1 MRLEGFPRRGA
12 RATGGSLRVKLI
24 TVTALLLLLAAGCG
38 GIPVNDPSS
47 PLGSGGD
54 QFRQCVPDASGTTM
68 TNGFTVLVNRSKG
81 TVTVE
86 KVSYYGTHNLQ
97 FVRAVVVPIRYNA
110 IGISAS
116 WPPGHDFITQPG
128 VQWNKRV
135 AAIGAQIPP
144 LARNNYR
151 NLVIAMRPTAHKG
164 TATGVE
170 VRYRENGQQ
179 YILRTHTKTVVVM
192 AKTAFNC

>member
-1 MRLEGFPRRGA
+1 LSIKPIA
-12 RATGGSLRVKLI
+12 AAA
-24 TVTALLLLLAAGCG
+24 ALLFLAAGCG

-54 QFRQCVPDASGTTM
+54 GLTECVPDPSGATV
-68 TNGFTVLVNRSKG
+68 TNGLPVLENHSTG

-86 KVSYYGTHNLQ
+86 QASYYGAHHLI

-110 IGISAS
+110 IGFSS
-116 WPPGHDFITQPG
+116 RWPPDKGAINQPG
-128 VQWNKRV
+128 VRWNERV
-135 AAIGAQIPP
+135 PAVGARIPP
-144 LARNNYR
+144 DPARNGYR
-151 NLVIAMRPTAHKG
+151 ELVIATRPTTRKG
-164 TATGVE
+164 SAAGVQ

-179 YILRTHTKTVVVM
+179 YILRTHTKTVVVI